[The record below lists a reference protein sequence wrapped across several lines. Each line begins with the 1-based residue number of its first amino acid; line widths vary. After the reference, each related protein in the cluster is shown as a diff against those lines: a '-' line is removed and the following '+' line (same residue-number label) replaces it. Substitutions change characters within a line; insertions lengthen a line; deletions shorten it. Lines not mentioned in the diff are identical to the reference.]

1 MKRLL
6 SKLKKSLG
14 LSTNGNGHSAY
25 PPPQIDLA
33 TELAAIREAEASAS
47 IAPGKLIHRFD
58 YDGLELRLDRDVM
71 GQYRITVNQG
81 ELRRYSFSVMSPEPD
96 YEVLARCYD
105 EIIGFLAGSRALRD
119 LPRHEH
125 LRGHYYGEHAE

>member
-6 SKLKKSLG
+6 SHLKKRLG
-14 LSTNGNGHSAY
+14 SSNNGNGTHHH
-25 PPPQIDLA
+25 PPPIDLA
-33 TELAAIREAEASAS
+33 TELAAIQQAEADAA

-81 ELRRYSFSVMSPEPD
+81 ELRRYSFSVMSLPKD
-96 YEVLARCYD
+96 YDVLARCYD
-105 EIIGFLAGSRALRD
+105 EIIDFLGGSRSLRD

-125 LRGHYYGEHAE
+125 LRGHYYGENAE